1 MSHQIRLEDDVY
13 ERIKTNKREG
23 ESFSDAVER
32 LIGGRSLRDL
42 RDVFDEDQVSEM
54 RDAIKKLLIKKIEAK
69 SAKSQSDSNDRR
81 HELRFRCYR

>member
-54 RDAIKKLLIKKIEAK
+54 RDTIETAD
-69 SAKSQSDSNDRR
+69 QEDRAEVR
-81 HELRFRCYR
+81 DVADRFE

>member
-54 RDAIKKLLIKKIEAK
+54 RDAIETAD
-69 SAKSQSDSNDRR
+69 QEDRSEVR
-81 HELRFRCYR
+81 EVAERFE

>member
-13 ERIKTNKREG
+13 ERIKANKRDD
-23 ESFSDAVER
+23 ESFSDTVER

-54 RDAIKKLLIKKIEAK
+54 REAVETADQDDR
-69 SAKSQSDSNDRR
+69 SEVHEVAK
-81 HELRFRCYR
+81 RFE

>member
-13 ERIKTNKREG
+13 ERIKANKRDD

-42 RDVFDEDQVSEM
+42 RGVFTEDQVSEM
-54 RDAIKKLLIKKIEAK
+54 RDAIDA
-69 SAKSQSDSNDRR
+69 ADRDDR
-81 HELRFRCYR
+81 DEVRDVSEHFE